1 MPSAQAA
8 GSDSAWDSG
17 PERENLGEEALQS
30 SASLEGLLE
39 LGCKDLV
46 EVMEL
51 LKLQSICAGSELL
64 ALARGGL
71 SSLRDLPYN

>member
-8 GSDSAWDSG
+8 GGDSACESG
-17 PERENLGEEALQS
+17 PEREILEEEALQS
-30 SASLEGLLE
+30 SASLEGLLK
-39 LGCKDLV
+39 LGCKDLI

-51 LKLQSICAGSELL
+51 LKLQSICAGSELF

-71 SSLRDLPYN
+71 SSLRDVPYN